1 MQPRHRYNEGGDIIS
16 PGTSWVQR
24 FMSDALPSG
33 ASSTFQQHVIG
44 DRLELCLFKSRSN
57 DKGSQGRECT
67 VESDHN
73 YVPTKVLQSG
83 NQLWLTTQLSTH
95 ISDERVREGH

>member
-1 MQPRHRYNEGGDIIS
+1 M
-16 PGTSWVQR
+16 R
-24 FMSDALPSG
+24 FPLVPLRPAMMFTKVDLPFITANQYPSL
-33 ASSTFQQHVIG
+33 QQHVIG
-44 DRLELCLFKSRSN
+44 DRLELRLFKSRSN